1 MHVTQSTPGSL
12 YTGATWPVGAPGAGA
27 VVSNLVRIK
36 KRGGGKGKDVE
47 QLCAGCGINT
57 ALVADA
63 DLILRPCS
71 FCGKGFCITIAAR
84 KGCMQSH
91 ILEKE
96 DERMVSP
103 GEYAKMTFCSAK
115 GEAVVT
121 VSSDEEEP
129 PLVESSSASSSS
141 ATSSASSSSS
151 VMSIRTDKLTL
162 VAGCPRAPLVRKLA
176 FGHPG
181 LRRFKR
187 PAELERHLGPD
198 I

>member
-71 FCGKGFCITIAAR
+71 FCGKGFCTTIAAR
-84 KGCMQSH
+84 NGCMQSH
-91 ILEKE
+91 ILEEE
-96 DERMVSP
+96 DERLVSP

-115 GEAVVT
+115 GESVVT
-121 VSSDEEEP
+121 VSSDEEKP
-129 PLVESSSASSSS
+129 PLVESSSASSSWLHS
-141 ATSSASSSSS
+141 LARHRIT
-151 VMSIRTDKLTL
+151 VLTTFWNRAEIVACKRQL
-162 VAGCPRAPLVRKLA
+162 VEELA
-176 FGHPG
+176 
-181 LRRFKR
+181 LTKT
-187 PAELERHLGPD
+187 
-198 I
+198 